1 MVGLNWTGLASMGC
15 GWVELDRPSQYGVE
29 VGLVGLGW
37 IDNSSQYGVEVGLV
51 GLDRQ
56 AKPVWG

>member
-1 MVGLNWTGLASMGC
+1 MGC